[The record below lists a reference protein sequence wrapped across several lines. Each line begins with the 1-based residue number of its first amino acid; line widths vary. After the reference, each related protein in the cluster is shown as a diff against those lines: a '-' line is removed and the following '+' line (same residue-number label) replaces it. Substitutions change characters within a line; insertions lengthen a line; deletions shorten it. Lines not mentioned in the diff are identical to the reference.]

1 MRTAPSSRALVS
13 CSACGD
19 GWRPGGAMRK
29 YPIWATGYRACS
41 SRPRRRQG
49 RPALIDLISTAKS
62 KDEADRNAPV
72 ALLSMGSFEQQ
83 GDYLPLAT
91 DTIIASIVTR
101 ELTDNDRVRSQSKL
115 DRPRSVVI
123 AVPTGPQPP
132 SRAFR
137 ASCRAVA
144 GRAVHSRPRTCARWR
159 SAATAGSNGRADAIP
174 GAPHRWWSLVETHR
188 VG

>member
-1 MRTAPSSRALVS
+1 M
-13 CSACGD
+13 
-19 GWRPGGAMRK
+19 
-29 YPIWATGYRACS
+29 
-41 SRPRRRQG
+41 
-49 RPALIDLISTAKS
+49 IDLISTATS

-115 DRPRSVVI
+115 DRPRSMVI

-132 SRAFR
+132 SRAFGR
-137 ASCRAVA
+137 DVALWPGEQFIADHELAHGGGAQQRRVVMAVQMPFRVLRTGG
-144 GRAVHSRPRTCARWR
+144 GRGWKP
-159 SAATAGSNGRADAIP
+159 I
-174 GAPHRWWSLVETHR
+174 E
-188 VG
+188 